1 MAIYLSKT
9 QFSLAT
15 SKSNF
20 HWQHQNPILIG
31 NIKAQ
36 LTLALF
42 KTQFSLA
49 NIKAQ
54 FSLATSKAQLMLA
67 LFKIQFSLATSK
79 AQFSLVISKAQ
90 LALTLLKT
98 QANYLALSYQK
109 PKVIKYLTKYYI
121 IIISLKSPIINN
133 TLNS

>member
-1 MAIYLSKT
+1 MEFKSMIKAHDLNPWQFIYPKPNSHWQHQSPIFIGNIKT
-9 QFSLAT
+9 QFSLAI
-15 SKSNF
+15 S
-20 HWQHQNPILIG
+20 
-31 NIKAQ
+31 KAQ

-49 NIKAQ
+49 NIKTQ
-54 FSLATSKAQLMLA
+54 FSLATSKV
-67 LFKIQFSLATSK
+67 
-79 AQFSLVISKAQ
+79 QFSLVISKAQ

-109 PKVIKYLTKYYI
+109 PKVIKYLAKYYI

>member
-1 MAIYLSKT
+1 MLGNIWEAHDSSPCQNNFINGIQIHDLNPWQFVYPRPNSYWQHQSPIFIGNIKT
-9 QFSLAT
+9 QFSLVI
-15 SKSNF
+15 SKT
-20 HWQHQNPILIG
+20 
-31 NIKAQ
+31 Q

-49 NIKAQ
+49 
-54 FSLATSKAQLMLA
+54 
-67 LFKIQFSLATSK
+67 
-79 AQFSLVISKAQ
+79 ISKAQ
-90 LALTLLKT
+90 LALALLKT

-109 PKVIKYLTKYYI
+109 PKVIKYLAKYYI